1 TLSENYQKHIVTYF
15 EILYHASSYPNDI
28 ASLLNIIN
36 NLRLPLD
43 QYKEIYQFIKS
54 NIKDQDKANS
64 LFDLNLNLK
73 FNRLLSQLDQEKP
86 NLVVNQ
92 NTAKTNPRLS
102 TKQRNAVTTKGPLS
116 LIEAGAGTGKSSVIS
131 NRIKYLTDSGVNPK
145 DILILSFTNAAADHI
160 KEIHPGVHSMTINTL
175 VNTIYSSD
183 QPGQSIVSDKTFY
196 NTLLINY
203 KDTANDYMK
212 RFIKA
217 ARYLTMRPD
226 ETGVNY
232 LDEGFKL
239 MSNVIREKPNIALK
253 ICQTLGQVTL
263 NMQMLLTY
271 QYL

>member
-1 TLSENYQKHIVTYF
+1 
-15 EILYHASSYPNDI
+15 
-28 ASLLNIIN
+28 
-36 NLRLPLD
+36 
-43 QYKEIYQFIKS
+43 
-54 NIKDQDKANS
+54 
-64 LFDLNLNLK
+64 
-73 FNRLLSQLDQEKP
+73 
-86 NLVVNQ
+86 
-92 NTAKTNPRLS
+92 
-102 TKQRNAVTTKGPLS
+102 
-116 LIEAGAGTGKSSVIS
+116 
-131 NRIKYLTDSGVNPK
+131 
-145 DILILSFTNAAADHI
+145 
-160 KEIHPGVHSMTINTL
+160 
-175 VNTIYSSD
+175 IYSSD

-271 QYL
+271 QYLDKFSLPDITQCKYLLVDEVQDNSIF